1 MPSRSA
7 RTPISRTPLSS
18 ELSVELEALD
28 RRFDI
33 STADVALPGG
43 SVSIERPRSA
53 DELISEKDFEKD
65 ERLPYWA
72 DVWPSSTALA
82 GIVATLPGRGTR
94 ALELGCGVG
103 LVTIAAMRAGY
114 DVLATDYY
122 KDALL
127 FARRNALRAIGREPA
142 TRLVDW
148 RAVPADLGRFDLV
161 LASDV
166 LYEREYAT
174 LIADAIVATL
184 AARGVALVA
193 DPGRTALLTFLTA
206 CEQRGCTV
214 GVRTKVPWQD
224 GAAKQT
230 ITIHEVRAP
239 GGE

>member
-1 MPSRSA
+1 LRSDLTA
-7 RTPISRTPLSS
+7 
-18 ELSVELEALD
+18 ELEALG

-33 STADVALPGG
+33 TTADVPLPGG
-43 SVSIERPRSA
+43 AVSIERPRSA

-82 GIVATLPGRGTR
+82 TTVAKLDGNGKR

-103 LVTIAAMRAGY
+103 LVTVAAMRAGY
-114 DVLATDYY
+114 NVLATDYY
-122 KDALL
+122 EDALL

-142 TRLVDW
+142 TLLVDW
-148 RAVPADLGRFDLV
+148 RSLPAGLGRFDLV

-174 LIADAIVATL
+174 LIADALVATL
-184 AARGVALVA
+184 APHGVALIA
-193 DPGRTALLTFLTA
+193 DPGRTALLAFVTA

-214 GVRTKVPWQD
+214 RVRAKIPWRE
-224 GAAKQT
+224 GKAKQT
-230 ITIHEVRAP
+230 ITIHEVSAD
-239 GGE
+239 GD

>member
-1 MPSRSA
+1 LPSEPS
-7 RTPISRTPLSS
+7 T
-18 ELSVELEALD
+18 ELEALG

-33 STADVALPGG
+33 IAVDVPLPGG
-43 SVSIERPRSA
+43 PVSIERPRSA
-53 DELISEKDFEKD
+53 DELISEKDFAKD

-82 GIVATLPGRGTR
+82 TTVAALDGRGRR

-103 LVTIAAMRAGY
+103 LVTVAALRAGF

-122 KDALL
+122 ADALL
-127 FARRNALRAIGREPA
+127 FARRNARRAIGREPA
-142 TRLVDW
+142 TLLVDW
-148 RAVPADLGRFDLV
+148 RALPAGLGRFDLV

-174 LIADAIVATL
+174 LVADAIVATL
-184 AARGVALVA
+184 APRGMALIA
-193 DPGRTALLTFLTA
+193 DPGRTALLAFVTA

-214 GVRTKVPWQD
+214 GVRAKVPWRD

-230 ITIHEVRAP
+230 ITIHEVRASDV
-239 GGE
+239 E

>member
-1 MPSRSA
+1 MPSDLTA
-7 RTPISRTPLSS
+7 
-18 ELSVELEALD
+18 ELEALG

-43 SVSIERPRSA
+43 AVSIERPRSA

-82 GIVATLPGRGTR
+82 ATVASLHGRGKH

-103 LVTIAAMRAGY
+103 LVTVAAMRAGY

-122 KDALL
+122 EDALL

-142 TRLVDW
+142 TLLVDW
-148 RAVPADLGRFDLV
+148 RALPAGLGRFDLV

-174 LIADAIVATL
+174 LIADALVATL
-184 AARGVALVA
+184 APRGLALIA
-193 DPGRTALLTFLTA
+193 DPGRTALLAFVTA

-214 GVRTKVPWQD
+214 RVRAKIPWRE
-224 GAAKQT
+224 GKAKQT
-230 ITIHEVRAP
+230 ITIHEIRA
-239 GGE
+239 GDGK